1 MQKKAFSF
9 YLRHFFAKNK
19 RNCLC
24 LGSWAVL
31 LLLPATVNSQ
41 DLESIKITLNI
52 NGVSIKEAFVEIQKQ
67 SAVKFVYGEDVNK
80 YTSIRVNIREKNIS
94 VKDAILQT
102 LSGTNLR
109 YTQKG
114 DHVMIDENPV
124 GANLQ
129 NASVQQAKGSITGT
143 VLDDQG
149 EPAIGA
155 TVVIPGTT
163 LGTVTDMNGKYT
175 LNNIPVGDISIQI
188 NYISYEPVRI
198 NNIVITENKTTS
210 LDVVLKEAIQLL
222 DEIVVVGYGTMR
234 RKDVTSS
241 ITTIQ
246 SEGFNQGV
254 YTDPAQLLQGK
265 VAGLTVTQSS
275 NPNGSPTI
283 TLRGASTLREGAAM
297 EPYYIIDGVPGVDLS
312 LVAPDDIESID
323 VLRDATATA
332 IYGSK
337 AANGVIIITT
347 KRGRQYAN
355 VSYNGYMAF
364 DKVAKNLELMSA
376 SDLRS
381 YAAANNFTLP
391 NDEGADTDWQK
402 EVQRTG
408 VSHNHHLAVSGGND
422 KSNYNVSLNYMD
434 HQGAIR
440 GTDKEHLSAR
450 ALAQSKGLNDHLTLS
465 LGVNANQSTHAGVLM
480 RGSGGSVT
488 DAMNYYSPTQPVKNA
503 DGSWYE
509 SFGVTQYYNPLSLIN
524 EDIQKTVYKKML
536 MTGKAEL
543 NLLKG
548 LMWSAN
554 YSYMTDQST
563 YSEYHTTQSQ
573 YVRNNGQAT
582 RNTYFGNKSV
592 FETYANYETTIANV
606 HRTGAMIGYSWEE
619 TNSNDG
625 FGLTVKDFYNDD
637 VKYYNLTYANSID
650 GIDGVESGAE
660 STLRMI
666 SLYGRLNY
674 AYNGKY
680 SLQATLRRDGSSAFG
695 KNNRWAT
702 FPSVSVAWR
711 LSEEDFIKD
720 INLFDDLKFRV
731 GYGVSGNSLGFDAY
745 TAIKTYGASGWFS
758 YTDASGN
765 TSNKHTLAATNNSNP
780 DLKWERTGM
789 FNIGLDFAFF
799 NSRLNGTIEYYD
811 KRTSD
816 LIYYYPV
823 STNRYPYG
831 TMTANVGDIG
841 NKGIE
846 FTLNAIPVKTKA
858 FEWSTTINL
867 AHNKNV
873 VEKLSNETFSVD
885 YINIAYPGIA
895 GNSGVYVQRLM
906 EGSPIGQFYTYEW
919 AGYSEDGLSQ
929 FYVRDPET
937 GERTGETTTSPKDS
951 DRTRTGSA
959 QPKLTYG
966 WNNTLSYKHWALNM
980 FFQGVLGNKVFNA
993 MRAQHNAISL
1003 ITSGKNVLKEV
1014 ATNQKFTDVNAQT
1027 PSDRYLEDGDY
1038 LRLATLSLSYNFGN
1052 FGDWVNNLTLYA
1064 TCNNVFTLTRYK
1076 GSDPEVSL
1084 GGLTPGIDWRDNY
1097 YPRTRTFMVGMK
1109 VNF

>member
-1 MQKKAFSF
+1 MPRKLLSF
-9 YLRHFFAKNK
+9 DLRHFLAQNK
-19 RNCLC
+19 KSYLY
-24 LGSWAVL
+24 LGLWMIF
-31 LLLPATVNSQ
+31 LLLPTTAKSQGLEGSIVGTVH
-41 DLESIKITLNI
+41 DEKGEPVIGASIVVPGTRFMTITDIDGKYMLSGIPSGNVSVQVSYISFETVLLNVQVSDNKTATLN
-52 NGVSIKEAFVEIQKQ
+52 
-67 SAVKFVYGEDVNK
+67 
-80 YTSIRVNIREKNIS
+80 
-94 VKDAILQT
+94 
-102 LSGTNLR
+102 
-109 YTQKG
+109 
-114 DHVMIDENPV
+114 
-124 GANLQ
+124 
-129 NASVQQAKGSITGT
+129 
-143 VLDDQG
+143 
-149 EPAIGA
+149 
-155 TVVIPGTT
+155 
-163 LGTVTDMNGKYT
+163 
-175 LNNIPVGDISIQI
+175 
-188 NYISYEPVRI
+188 
-198 NNIVITENKTTS
+198 
-210 LDVVLKEAIQLL
+210 VVLKEGTQFL

-246 SEGFNQGV
+246 SAELNQGV

-275 NPNGSPTI
+275 NPNSSPAI
-283 TLRGASTLREGAAM
+283 TLRGASTLREGTAM

-312 LVAPDDIESID
+312 FVAPDDIESID

-347 KRGRQYAN
+347 KRGKQGHAN
-355 VSYNGYMAF
+355 VSYNGYVAF
-364 DKVAKNLELMSA
+364 DKVAKNLDMMSA

-391 NDEGADTDWQK
+391 TDEGADTDWQK

-434 HQGAIR
+434 QEGAIR
-440 GTDKEHLSAR
+440 GTDKSRISTR
-450 ALAQSKGLNDHLTLS
+450 ALAQSKVLKDRLTLS
-465 LGVNANQSTHAGVLM
+465 LGVNASQSTHEGVVM
-480 RGSGGSVT
+480 DGSGGSVT

-503 DGSWYE
+503 DGSWFE

-524 EDIQKTVYKKML
+524 EDIQKTVYKNMM
-536 MTGKAEL
+536 MTGKADLKILEGL
-543 NLLKG
+543 N
-548 LMWSAN
+548 WSAN

-573 YVRNNGQAT
+573 YVRNNGQAK

-592 FETYANYETTIANV
+592 FESYVNYEATIAEA
-606 HRTGAMIGYSWEE
+606 HRIGAMVGYSWEE
-619 TNSNDG
+619 TNSKDG
-625 FGLTVKDFYNDD
+625 FGLTVKDFYNDY
-637 VKYYNLTYANSID
+637 VKYYNLTYANTID

-702 FPSVSVAWR
+702 FPSVSLAWR
-711 LSEEDFIKD
+711 LSEEAFIKE
-720 INLFDDLKFRV
+720 LGVFDDLKFRI

-758 YTDASGN
+758 YTDPSGN

-780 DLKWERTGM
+780 NLKWERTGM
-789 FNIGLDFAFF
+789 FNVGLDFAFF
-799 NSRLNGTIEYYD
+799 NSRFNGTIEYYD
-811 KRTSD
+811 KRTTD

-823 STNRYPYG
+823 STNRYPFG
-831 TMTANVGDIG
+831 TMTANVGDIS

-846 FTLNAIPVKTKA
+846 FTLNVIPVKTKT
-858 FEWSTTINL
+858 FEWSSTINL

-873 VEKLSNETFSVD
+873 VEKLSNETYSVD
-885 YINIAYPGIA
+885 YQNLASPGIA

-951 DRTRTGSA
+951 DRTKTGSA

-966 WNNTLSYKHWALNM
+966 WNNSITYKNWSLNM
-980 FFQGVLGNKVFNA
+980 FFQGLFGNKVFNA

-1003 ITSGKNVLKEV
+1003 VTSGKNVLKEV

-1052 FGDWVNNLTLYA
+1052 VGDWVNNLTFYA
-1064 TCNNVFTLTRYK
+1064 TCNNVFTLTGYE
-1076 GSDPEVSL
+1076 GSDPEVQL
-1084 GGLTPGIDWRDNY
+1084 GGLTPGIDWRENY